1 MKEYL
6 LGIDIGGTKCAVTY
20 GHYSEAGIT
29 LVDEDRFPTAGVDET
44 VSAIC
49 SAIEGMMAKH
59 GLTQAQVGAIG
70 ISCGGPLD
78 TNKGLIMSPPNLP
91 GWDGIPIVSIVEQRI
106 GVRAGLQNDAN
117 ACALAEWKC
126 GAGRGTRNMVFM
138 TFGTGLGAGLIL
150 DGRLYAG
157 TNDNA
162 GEVGHI
168 RLSSFG
174 PVGYG
179 KGGSFEGFCSGAG
192 ITQVARMLVTEKIQM
207 GIAVP
212 WCGADELEVLT
223 AQKVAEEAVKGDTL
237 ALKVFDI
244 SARKLGEGLSIIID
258 ILNPELIVIGGVY
271 TRCKELMEPRMLETI
286 GQEALSNS
294 SKVCSVVGSQLG
306 EQIGSYSALS
316 VAADLL
322 TKNETVMIFKN
333 RTVK

>member
-6 LGIDIGGTKCAVTY
+6 IGIDIGGTKCAVTY
-20 GHYSEAGIT
+20 GHYSETGIT
-29 LVDEDRFPTAGVDET
+29 FVDEDRFPTTGVDET
-44 VSAIC
+44 LSAIC
-49 SAIEGMMAKH
+49 SAVEDMMAKH
-59 GLTQAQVGAIG
+59 GLSQRQVGAIG

-78 TNKGLIMSPPNLP
+78 TNRGRIMSPPNLP
-91 GWDGIPIVSIVEQRI
+91 GWDGIPVVSIVEQRI

-126 GAGRGTRNMVFM
+126 GAGRGTKNMVFM

-157 TNDNA
+157 SNDNA

-168 RLSSFG
+168 RLSNFG

-192 ITQVARMLVTEKIQM
+192 ITQVARMFVTEKLQM
-207 GIAVP
+207 GTAVP
-212 WCGADELEVLT
+212 WCSADELEVLT
-223 AQKVAEEAVKGDTL
+223 TQKVAEEAAKGDAL
-237 ALKVFDI
+237 ALKVFDV

-286 GQEALSNS
+286 SQEALSNS
-294 SKVCSVVGSQLG
+294 SKVCRVVGSQLG

-322 TKNETVMIFKN
+322 NK
-333 RTVK
+333 R

>member
-6 LGIDIGGTKCAVTY
+6 LGIDIGGTKCAITY
-20 GHYSEAGIT
+20 GHYSDAGIG
-29 LVDEDRFPTAGVDET
+29 LVDELRFPTVRADAT
-44 VSAIC
+44 VAAIC
-49 SAIEGMMAKH
+49 EALTGMINKH
-59 GLTQAQVGAIG
+59 GLTPEEVGAVG

-91 GWDGIPIVSIVEQRI
+91 GWDGIPIVSIIEQHV
-106 GVRAGLQNDAN
+106 GVKASLQNDAN

-150 DGRLYAG
+150 DGRLYVG

-162 GEVGHI
+162 GEIGHV
-168 RLSSFG
+168 RLASFG

-179 KGGSFEGFCSGAG
+179 KRGSFEGFCSGAG

-207 GIAVP
+207 GLAVS
-212 WCGADELEVLT
+212 WCGADELEFLNT
-223 AQKVAEEAVKGDTL
+223 QKVAEAAATGDPL
-237 ALKVFDI
+237 ALEVFEI
-244 SARKLGEGLSIIID
+244 SARKLGAGLSIIID

-271 TRCKELMEPRMLETI
+271 TRCRELMEPRMLETI
-286 GQEALSNS
+286 GGEALANS
-294 SKVCSVVGSQLG
+294 ARVCRVVGSELG

-322 TKNETVMIFKN
+322 TKNTIECHERN
-333 RTVK
+333 DL